1 MRVRFT
7 LCRRQ
12 VAVFL
17 ILLFLAACTR
27 NTEEILIIPPATNP
41 LDRNFIGYGV
51 INGSFVRL
59 TEEPRRD
66 GVSLGY
72 IRKGA
77 LIKIIERRLIT
88 NREYAEVWILA
99 EAEYSGG
106 VGGKIEG
113 WLPEDFAEIYD
124 NESRAFTASEAMA
137 K

>member
-1 MRVRFT
+1 
-7 LCRRQ
+7 
-12 VAVFL
+12 VFFL
-17 ILLFLAACTR
+17 VLLFFTACTR
-27 NTEEILIIPPATNP
+27 NSEEILIVPPPTNP
-41 LDRNFIGYGV
+41 LDRDFIGYGV

-99 EAEYSGG
+99 EAGYSGG
-106 VGGKIEG
+106 AGGKIEG
-113 WLPEDFAEIYD
+113 WLPEDSAEIYD
-124 NESRAFTASEAMA
+124 NESRAFTASEAMT

>member
-12 VAVFL
+12 VAFFL
-17 ILLFLAACTR
+17 VLLLFTACIR
-27 NTEEILIIPPATNP
+27 NEEEIIVVPPLTNP

-51 INGSFVRL
+51 INDSFVRL
-59 TEEPRRD
+59 TDEPRRD

-72 IRKGA
+72 IRRGA

-88 NREYAEVWILA
+88 NRGYSEIWIRA

-106 VGGKIEG
+106 VGGKVEG
-113 WLPEDFAEIYD
+113 WLPEDSAEIYD
-124 NESRAFTASEAMA
+124 NESRAFTASRTMT